1 VTTTG
6 ARRRALRALLAG
18 REVRSQAEMVALLA
32 SQGHAV
38 TQSTV
43 SRDLQAI
50 GAVKNGAGG
59 YVVTA
64 ADDPG
69 GAAATL
75 GRALE
80 EFAASIVASGNLV
93 VVRTPPGAAH
103 VVAAAL
109 DATALE
115 GILGTVAGDDTVLV
129 VASEEIGGAAVAHRL
144 ERIGAER

>member
-1 VTTTG
+1 MTATG
-6 ARRRALRALLAG
+6 ARRRVVRALLAG
-18 REVRSQAEMVALLA
+18 GEVRSQAELVAQLA
-32 SQGHAV
+32 SQGHPV

-50 GAVKNGAGG
+50 GAVKNGTGG
-59 YVVTA
+59 YVLA
-64 ADDPG
+64 GFDDPD
-69 GAAATL
+69 GAGSTL

-80 EFAASIVASGNLV
+80 GFAASIVASGNLV

-109 DATALE
+109 DATVLD
-115 GILGTVAGDDTVLV
+115 GVLGTVAGDDTVLV
-129 VASEEIGGAAVAHRL
+129 VASEQIGGAAVARLL